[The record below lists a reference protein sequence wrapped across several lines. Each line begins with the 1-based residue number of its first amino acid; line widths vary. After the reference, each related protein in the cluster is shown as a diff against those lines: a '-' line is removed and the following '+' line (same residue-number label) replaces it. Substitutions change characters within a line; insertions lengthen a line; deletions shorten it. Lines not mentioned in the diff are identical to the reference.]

1 MPSKQQS
8 RRPALLARLFSAVRE
23 TSAPAPDSFGGLKNI
38 FQGLVLISDRWPPH
52 SASRWTH
59 PGQDGATAPKIGP
72 CPCPGA
78 QHSWLPKFEV
88 FRLDR
93 RFCSR
98 AKDIC
103 DAAELKTHLQH
114 PLHLCR
120 AFQLR
125 LEAVGHL
132 VEEVTLA
139 AVGSG
144 GVQGAGRGGGGGAES
159 APGARARTG
168 VEARSPPHGRLRG
181 VARRGAR
188 AERVLCNPFRDP
200 GGGVA
205 RAAAHGGR
213 GGRVGRTRCRV
224 RRATRAGKSAPA
236 RGAHHTARHPVVLV
250 VICVAWRSRRGRSA
264 AVEARG
270 APRVA
275 PAALGL
281 VATHAEERAR
291 GGAPRRARSA
301 RGGGRGGRRG
311 RRARGGGH
319 RCGPVRARTG
329 SRSCHIGAITFFFFF
344 FSFTSIFRRPPHIGR
359 LGAWL
364 RTSNPLRLP
373 YTRDTWLGLLLCT
386 TTDPDTCPHL
396 QKFARTSKGTCA
408 ATSWPHAR
416 PPPRAP
422 RVGGARDFAQDR
434 QDCARPPRVYSL
446 HAHRGS
452 LHRAAYLYRAEGPV
466 WPRGT
471 VY

>member
-144 GVQGAGRGGGGGAES
+144 GVQGAGGGGGGGAES

-168 VEARSPPHGRLRG
+168 VEARSPPPRAP
-181 VARRGAR
+181 ARRG
-188 AERVLCNPFRDP
+188 
-200 GGGVA
+200 
-205 RAAAHGGR
+205 
-213 GGRVGRTRCRV
+213 T
-224 RRATRAGKSAPA
+224 
-236 RGAHHTARHPVVLV
+236 
-250 VICVAWRSRRGRSA
+250 
-264 AVEARG
+264 
-270 APRVA
+270 
-275 PAALGL
+275 
-281 VATHAEERAR
+281 
-291 GGAPRRARSA
+291 PRRARRARPVQPVSRPGRWCGT
-301 RGGGRGGRRG
+301 RGGTRGKRGARWAHTLPRAARHPRGQISACARRTPHRTTPSGASGHMRGVALEARAQRGRGGARRTSSRPRCAWPCCHPC
-311 RRARGGGH
+311 RRARA
-319 RCGPVRARTG
+319 RRRAAACALCARRWTWRTPRTPRAR
-329 SRSCHIGAITFFFFF
+329 
-344 FSFTSIFRRPPHIGR
+344 RRPS
-359 LGAWL
+359 L
-364 RTSNPLRLP
+364 RTGARTHGLAVLSYR
-373 YTRDTWLGLLLCT
+373 RHHFFLLLLFFYEHF
-386 TTDPDTCPHL
+386 PP
-396 QKFARTSKGTCA
+396 A
-408 ATSWPHAR
+408 ASHW
-416 PPPRAP
+416 PPRRMAAHFQPIAP
-422 RVGGARDFAQDR
+422 TIHSRHLAWPA
-434 QDCARPPRVYSL
+434 AL
-446 HAHRGS
+446 HHDGS
-452 LHRAAYLYRAEGPV
+452 
-466 WPRGT
+466 
-471 VY
+471 

>member
-144 GVQGAGRGGGGGAES
+144 GVQGAGARGRRRRGVSAWRSCADGRGSEIPPPTGACAAWHAE
-159 APGARARTG
+159 ARAPS
-168 VEARSPPHGRLRG
+168 ASC
-181 VARRGAR
+181 A
-188 AERVLCNPFRDP
+188 
-200 GGGVA
+200 
-205 RAAAHGGR
+205 
-213 GGRVGRTRCRV
+213 TRF
-224 RRATRAGKSAPA
+224 ATRAVVWHARRHTGEEGGALGAHAAACGAPPA
-236 RGAHHTARHPVVLV
+236 RANQ
-250 VICVAWRSRRGRSA
+250 
-264 AVEARG
+264 
-270 APRVA
+270 
-275 PAALGL
+275 
-281 VATHAEERAR
+281 
-291 GGAPRRARSA
+291 
-301 RGGGRGGRRG
+301 
-311 RRARGGGH
+311 
-319 RCGPVRARTG
+319 
-329 SRSCHIGAITFFFFF
+329 
-344 FSFTSIFRRPPHIGR
+344 R
-359 LGAWL
+359 L
-364 RTSNPLRLP
+364 
-373 YTRDTWLGLLLCT
+373 
-386 TTDPDTCPHL
+386 
-396 QKFARTSKGTCA
+396 
-408 ATSWPHAR
+408 
-416 PPPRAP
+416 
-422 RVGGARDFAQDR
+422 
-434 QDCARPPRVYSL
+434 
-446 HAHRGS
+446 
-452 LHRAAYLYRAEGPV
+452 RAAHTTPHDTQ
-466 WPRGT
+466 WC
-471 VY
+471 